1 MHLRKWR
8 KRVKGGI
15 EEYWAVVESYRTARG
30 PRQRVVAYLGGMQ
43 APARERVMQA
53 AQGEDAR
60 QPRLLD
66 EGDPEWVEVDARR
79 LRVERVREFGGPW
92 LGLRVMEKL
101 GLREFLESVLPG
113 GREEI
118 RWATMAQVLVL
129 GRLCDPSSE
138 LRLAEEVYART
149 ALVDLL
155 GVPAEKV
162 NDDRLYR
169 ALDALLPHKRA
180 LVGHLRQRLGELFDL
195 EYDLLLYDVTST
207 YFEGE
212 GAGNALAQRGYSR
225 DHRPDCKQVC
235 IGLVV
240 AKDGMPVDYE
250 VFAGN
255 RSDVTT
261 LEQIVEQ
268 IEGQWGEANRI
279 WVMDRGLVSEEN
291 VAFLRERGRRYILG
305 TPKSA
310 LRRFEQA
317 LLEQDWETI
326 REGLEVKLC
335 PSAQG
340 EETFILCRSA
350 ARREKEQAMHARF
363 EQRIEAG
370 LEKLAESCRK
380 RRQRAAVMERRIG
393 RLLERNSRAAGLFKV
408 EVKEQEGRA
417 QMVWSKVER
426 WREWSHLSEGCYL
439 LRSNICH
446 WSAHDLWE
454 AYMQLTQA
462 EAAFRI
468 QKGDLGLRPV
478 WHQKPERV
486 QAHILVCF
494 LAYVLWKA
502 LGQLCLRAGLGHEPR
517 KVFHEIAGI
526 RTVDVVLP
534 TKRGPEI
541 RRRCV
546 AEPTKH
552 QAILLAHLGL
562 ALPRQLV
569 VHKV

>member
-8 KRVKGGI
+8 KRSKGGT
-15 EEYWAVVESYRTARG
+15 EEYWAVVECYRTARG
-30 PRQRVVAYLGGMQ
+30 PRQRIVAYLGGMQ
-43 APARERVMQA
+43 APARQGVMQA
-53 AQGEDAR
+53 ARGESAR
-60 QPRLLD
+60 QPRLLE
-66 EGDPEWVEVDARR
+66 EGDPEWVEVDASG

-101 GLREFLESVLPG
+101 GLAEFLESALPG

-118 RWATMAQVLVL
+118 PWARMAQVLIV

-138 LRLAEEVYART
+138 LRLAEDVYART

-155 GVPAEKV
+155 GVPVEKV

-180 LVGHLRQRLGELFDL
+180 LVGHLRQRLGELFEL

-212 GAGNALAQRGYSR
+212 AARNPLAQRGYSR

-235 IGLVV
+235 IGLEV
-240 AKDGMPVDYE
+240 AKGGMPLDYE

-261 LEQIVEQ
+261 LEEMVEQ
-268 IEGQWGEANRI
+268 IEGQWGAANRI

-310 LRRFEQA
+310 LRRFEKA
-317 LLEQDWETI
+317 LTEQGWETI
-326 REGLEVKLC
+326 REGVEAKLC
-335 PSAQG
+335 AGPEG
-340 EETFILCRSA
+340 EETFILCRSQQ
-350 ARREKEQAMHARF
+350 RQEKERAIHERF
-363 EQRIEAG
+363 ETRIEAG
-370 LEKLAESCRK
+370 LEKMAQNCTRRRCRPE
-380 RRQRAAVMERRIG
+380 VLERRIG
-393 RLLERNSRAAGLFKV
+393 RLLGRNSRAAGLFEIEVKV
-408 EVKEQEGRA
+408 EDGRS
-417 QMVWSKVER
+417 QVVWSKCER
-426 WREWSHLSEGCYL
+426 WQEWSELSEGCYV
-439 LRSNICH
+439 LRSNIPN
-446 WSAHDLWE
+446 WSAQDLWQ

-468 QKGDLGLRPV
+468 QKGDLALRPI
-478 WHQKPERV
+478 WHQRSERV
-486 QAHILVCF
+486 EAHILVCF
-494 LAYVLWKA
+494 LGYVVWKA
-502 LGQLCLRAGLGHEPR
+502 LGQLCVRAGLGDEPR
-517 KVFHEIAGI
+517 KVFEEIAGI

-534 TKRGPEI
+534 TRRGPEI

-562 ALPRQLV
+562 ALPRQLIA
-569 VHKV
+569 HKM